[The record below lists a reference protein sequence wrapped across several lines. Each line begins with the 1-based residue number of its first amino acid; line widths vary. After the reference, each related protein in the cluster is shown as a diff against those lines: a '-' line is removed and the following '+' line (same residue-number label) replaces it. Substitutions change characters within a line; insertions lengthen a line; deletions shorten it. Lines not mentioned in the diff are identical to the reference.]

1 MRHASAKARFVDC
14 DVDTKAAITAL
25 ARAQLKPQARRCC
38 RPWKAIKPESRPE
51 ARAQAQLG
59 PAFPLLL

>member
-14 DVDTKAAITAL
+14 DVDTKAAIPAL

-38 RPWKAIKPESRPE
+38 RPWKAIKPRVA
-51 ARAQAQLG
+51 ARG
-59 PAFPLLL
+59 